1 MYEKKKQRPLSR
13 ARFIRR
19 FVAHLS
25 IAIALLAISLA
36 IGMSGYE
43 YFEDLPWRNAFL
55 NSAMLLG
62 GMGPVDPV
70 KTDGGKLFAGIYA
83 LRGPRLYRDR
93 GPGVHAHPASRP
105 AQVSLGRQSLTTHDY
120 TGFVNHLNPND
131 PELIV
136 GHHSTALLLLTS
148 AKARPRPDVR
158 REPGGK

>member
-83 LRGPRLYRDR
+83 LYAGLVFIVTAALVFTPILYRVLHKFHWDDN
-93 GPGVHAHPASRP
+93 
-105 AQVSLGRQSLTTHDY
+105 L
-120 TGFVNHLNPND
+120 
-131 PELIV
+131 
-136 GHHSTALLLLTS
+136 
-148 AKARPRPDVR
+148 
-158 REPGGK
+158 